1 MEEHNSELIITA
13 PAAQYSLHTIRFI
26 RNAQRDHQPDIPESF
41 YALLIVTR
49 GRGSIHMKGEALPM
63 GTGKCFLIQPEA
75 SAGLE
80 PEGEGVSYY
89 LLIFGLRSI
98 KEECGGKGLL
108 PEKVELACTPFA
120 RVLELMEDIYGCAHG
135 QEELR
140 HFHCYV
146 RFQELLLLLISQNQD
161 HAAVSGRFGS
171 TEWEGI
177 DQSIRHIQQ
186 HYRNVL
192 TVEEL
197 ADLAGIDRWKYTRL
211 FKEKTGLVPLQYL
224 NGVRIEQAKRRLMR
238 GEERL
243 SDIAEHAGFTNE
255 YYFNRRFK
263 QMVGVSPG
271 KFRRSHRNQPRV
283 AAPFL
288 EDFLVALD
296 ILPIVQYSHAKW
308 GKQDYLALHHVPT
321 FDEFREDFTALSVY
335 NPDFIILRDRYQNN
349 EYVQCRSVSPLCVL
363 DEQSDDWRSL
373 LRMVGNYVG
382 RLERAEEV
390 IAGYEA
396 KAREARAKLSSMSG
410 ETVAFLRISADFVHQ
425 YTDTGRGF
433 ATAVLYGDLG
443 LSPHRIQKAE
453 AGASTAR
460 MTRLKPDELSML
472 TADHLFVT
480 FDKWHSQAEGEERA
494 LLQHPVWS
502 ALPAVRN
509 NRVYEVD
516 FMTWMNYGV
525 ISNIKKIDD
534 ILHALA

>member
-1 MEEHNSELIITA
+1 MEEHNSELMITA
-13 PAAQYSLHTIRFI
+13 PAAQYSLQTIRFI
-26 RNAQRDHQPDIPESF
+26 RNAKRDHRPVIPENF
-41 YALLIVTR
+41 YALLLVTR
-49 GRGSIHMKGEALPM
+49 GRGSIHMKGEAFAM
-63 GTGKCFLIQPEA
+63 GTGKCFLLRPEA
-75 SAGLE
+75 SAALE
-80 PEGEGVSYY
+80 LEGEGISYY
-89 LLIFGLRSI
+89 LLIFGLQSV
-98 KEECGGKGLL
+98 KEDKGGKSLL
-108 PEKVELACTPFA
+108 PAKAELACTPFA
-120 RVLELMEDIYGCAHG
+120 RVLELIEDIYGCTHE

-140 HFHCYV
+140 QFHCYV

-161 HAAVSGRFGS
+161 HAAVNGKIGS
-171 TEWEGI
+171 VESEGI

-224 NGVRIEQAKRRLMR
+224 NGIRIEQAKRRLTR

-243 SDIAEHAGFTNE
+243 SEVAEHAGFTNE

-271 KFRRSHRNQPRV
+271 QFRRSHRDQPRV

-321 FDEFREDFTALSVY
+321 FDELSEDFTALSAH
-335 NPDFIILRDRYQNN
+335 NPDFIILRDRYENS

-363 DEQSDDWRSL
+363 DEHSDNWRAL
-373 LRMVGNYVG
+373 LRMVGSYVG
-382 RLERAEEV
+382 RSERAEEV

-396 KAREARAKLSSMSG
+396 KASEARTKLSSVSG

-443 LSPHRIQKAE
+443 LCPHRIQKAE
-453 AGASTAR
+453 SGGSTAR
-460 MTRLKPDELSML
+460 MTRLSLDELSML

-480 FDKWHSQAEGEERA
+480 FDKWHSQADGEERA
-494 LLQHPVWS
+494 LLQHPLWS

-525 ISNIKKIDD
+525 ISNTKKIDD